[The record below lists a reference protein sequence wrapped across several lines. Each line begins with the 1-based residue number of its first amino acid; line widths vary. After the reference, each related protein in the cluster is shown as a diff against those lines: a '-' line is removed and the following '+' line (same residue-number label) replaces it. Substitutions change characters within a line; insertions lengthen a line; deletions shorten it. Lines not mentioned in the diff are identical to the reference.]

1 MYLSE
6 IKRMLLK
13 VNDVKTMHFI
23 YVIIKDALEDL
34 DGWKTEDMFCNLNHH
49 SNWIGGIRLSG
60 NKQKILEMV
69 KRIDNEKIL
78 RYICIII
85 EDILNELPQE
95 NGGDNCAMEKKK

>member
-34 DGWKTEDMFCNLNHH
+34 DVWQAD
-49 SNWIGGIRLSG
+49 
-60 NKQKILEMV
+60 
-69 KRIDNEKIL
+69 
-78 RYICIII
+78 ICSAI
-85 EDILNELPQE
+85 
-95 NGGDNCAMEKKK
+95 

>member
-34 DGWKTEDMFCNLNHH
+34 DGWETERVLCNLNHH
-49 SNWIGGIRLSG
+49 SIGTGGIHL
-60 NKQKILEMV
+60 
-69 KRIDNEKIL
+69 NEKDQQKYYMN
-78 RYICIII
+78 RII
-85 EDILNELPQE
+85 EAVN
-95 NGGDNCAMEKKK
+95 AMTSEKYLKMLFYFAKACYREEKEREA

>member
-34 DGWKTEDMFCNLNHH
+34 DGWETERVLCNLNHH
-49 SNWIGGIRLSG
+49 SIGTGGIHLD
-60 NKQKILEMV
+60 EV
-69 KRIDNEKIL
+69 KWYQEKIMEIVRGKTSITWL
-78 RYICIII
+78 RLVYIYVKG
-85 EDILNELPQE
+85 L
-95 NGGDNCAMEKKK
+95 KK